1 MTMQQ
6 IILLLGLAS
15 VFWAVGTAVCIY
27 EALRRRGERVSFIWL
42 RMMIPSY
49 LSRYRAITRAETGRT
64 GPLFHSWIV
73 SINLALV
80 VFIIYALV

>member
-27 EALRRRGERVSFIWL
+27 EALRRRGERVSFI
-42 RMMIPSY
+42 
-49 LSRYRAITRAETGRT
+49 
-64 GPLFHSWIV
+64 
-73 SINLALV
+73 
-80 VFIIYALV
+80 